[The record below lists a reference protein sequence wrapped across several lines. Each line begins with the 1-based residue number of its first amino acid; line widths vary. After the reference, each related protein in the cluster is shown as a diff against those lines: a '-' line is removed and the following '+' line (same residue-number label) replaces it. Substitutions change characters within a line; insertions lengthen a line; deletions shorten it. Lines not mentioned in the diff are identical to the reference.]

1 MTDQHDAR
9 DETAELLAW
18 FTEADGFNQGTKAP
32 HKWVLRAEQELRRL
46 AATQPT
52 KPEQQAGGVPA
63 GLEAFDQAV
72 ADEALMRQA
81 LETIENGQQVRNFE
95 GGTKFQP
102 PLENA
107 AITALRKRLESS
119 K

>member
-32 HKWVLRAEQELRRL
+32 HKWVLRAEQELRRR
-46 AATQPT
+46 AATQPA

-63 GLEAFDQAV
+63 GFVLVPVEPTRDMLMAGHWADDGGMMPTAIWNAMLAAAPSQSAV
-72 ADEALMRQA
+72 
-81 LETIENGQQVRNFE
+81 
-95 GGTKFQP
+95 QP
-102 PLENA
+102 
-107 AITALRKRLESS
+107 T
-119 K
+119 